1 MLSSNL
7 DLLSA
12 VARRLGTLLDE
23 VAFVGGATV
32 SLYATRS
39 GLIPVRPT
47 DDVDIIIEVASRVRY
62 HLFSERLRELGFHED
77 VEAQILCRWRVDG
90 IVVDVMPTD
99 TSILGFANRW
109 YPLALATA
117 QPFSLKPDLTI
128 RLITAPCFLGTKIEA
143 FLGRGQG
150 DFLLSHDIDD
160 LLSVVLS
167 RNEIVEEVGNAPQEL
182 REYIINQ
189 FGEWLKDLDFVQAIS
204 GHLNPDAVSQ
214 AHQATILERIWAI
227 AGLN

>member
-1 MLSSNL
+1 MFSSNI

-12 VARRLGTLLDE
+12 VARRLGPLLED

-62 HLFSERLRELGFHED
+62 HVFSERLRQLGFHED

-99 TSILGFANRW
+99 TSILGFANCW

-128 RLITAPCFLGTKIEA
+128 RLITSPCFLGTKIEA

-160 LLSVVLS
+160 LLSVMLS
-167 RNEIVEEVGNAPQEL
+167 RNEIVEEVRNAPEEL
-182 REYIINQ
+182 REYLGLQ
-189 FGEWLKDLDFVQAIS
+189 FREWLNDLDFVQSIS

-214 AHQATILERIWAI
+214 THQAVILERIRGI
-227 AGLN
+227 AALS